1 MLALL
6 GHRLVVSRAPA
17 NQETRRRRHA
27 GAGRMVPGLAVAG
40 LTLATGC
47 VGASAAGVSVNAT
60 INVQVPI
67 KSITLTLPSPSLTYG
82 SCTGGNS
89 NASSMGFP
97 NGECNTALYTV
108 ASSGNVTEA
117 IDVNGGAAV
126 PSDGGATG
134 PSWALCFAACASGG
148 PVPGV
153 DQYNN
158 LTNGPGGEAALTT
171 TPQCDTAF
179 TSCAT
184 AAPGASVSED
194 LIVRGPSSSTDT
206 SPSFSTTVTYT
217 AF

>member
-6 GHRLVVSRAPA
+6 GHRLVVSRAPR
-17 NQETRRRRHA
+17 NHA
-27 GAGRMVPGLAVAG
+27 QPPPHHRASAGRIVPVVAVAG

-47 VGASAAGVSVNAT
+47 IGVHAAGVSVNAT

-82 SCTGGNS
+82 SCAGGS
-89 NASSMGFP
+89 STASAMGFP
-97 NGECNTALYTV
+97 NGQCTTASYTV

-134 PSWALCFAACASGG
+134 PSWALCFAACANG

-184 AAPGASVSED
+184 AAPGASVSET

-217 AF
+217 AV

>member
-17 NQETRRRRHA
+17 NQETRRHRHA
-27 GAGRMVPGLAVAG
+27 VAGRMVPGLAVAG
-40 LTLATGC
+40 LTLVTGC
-47 VGASAAGVSVNAT
+47 VGASAGGVSVNAT

-67 KSITLTLPSPSLTYG
+67 KSITLTLPSVTLTYG
-82 SCTGGNS
+82 GCTGG
-89 NASSMGFP
+89 SSTATAMGFP
-97 NGECNTALYTV
+97 NGECTTPSYTV
-108 ASSGNVTEA
+108 TSSGNVTEA

-134 PSWALCFAACASGG
+134 PSWALCFAACANG
-148 PVPGV
+148 PLPGV

-158 LTNGPGGEAALTT
+158 LTNGPGGEAALTS

-184 AAPGASVSED
+184 AAPGASVSET

-217 AF
+217 AL